1 MRLQSSQQ
9 NRKHKTI
16 NTASYHIV
24 IQSTSFMYYNMAWK
38 GGSFTFP
45 FYPLWIVSI
54 CFTQTPPTH
63 FIKIKW
69 VKDLSFCH
77 TKRRK
82 KRDDFL
88 LPKSSLFFLKPWMNK
103 QNTRDF
109 LFVYPLKICEQ
120 YGFIQSCSY
129 KSKASNRP
137 WTIQQKVLLQSF
149 PKNGYKHSTLL
160 FSSYS
165 PII

>member
-1 MRLQSSQQ
+1 MASFNPVLTSQKRWIVLGRFNKRFCCKVPHNTWFIVKCNKKECED
-9 NRKHKTI
+9 NRT
-16 NTASYHIV
+16 
-24 IQSTSFMYYNMAWK
+24 
-38 GGSFTFP
+38 
-45 FYPLWIVSI
+45 VSI

-69 VKDLSFCH
+69 AKDLSFCH

-88 LPKSSLFFLKPWMNK
+88 LPKSSLFFLKPWMNEQK
-103 QNTRDF
+103 ISRI
-109 LFVYPLKICEQ
+109 LFVHPLKICEQ

-137 WTIQQKVLLQSF
+137 RTIQQK
-149 PKNGYKHSTLL
+149 K
-160 FSSYS
+160 
-165 PII
+165 

>member
-9 NRKHKTI
+9 NRPYKTI

-24 IQSTSFMYYNMAWK
+24 IQSTSFLYYNVAWK

-69 VKDLSFCH
+69 AKDLSFCH

-88 LPKSSLFFLKPWMNK
+88 LPKSSLFFLKPWMNEQK
-103 QNTRDF
+103 ISRI
-109 LFVYPLKICEQ
+109 LFVHPLKLC
-120 YGFIQSCSY
+120 
-129 KSKASNRP
+129 NR
-137 WTIQQKVLLQSF
+137 
-149 PKNGYKHSTLL
+149 TLL
-160 FSSYS
+160 F
-165 PII
+165 IILVQIFQNAITYFIMLYRVIRGFFIVPVGTIV